1 MRFRDIQ
8 DLQQQHYF
16 DEYNPKQIN
25 VNLLF
30 STYPN
35 KAEKYYTSQQTGNAY
50 VPKPNHFNRHFPANT
65 QFPGRPSW
73 QATWCQEAPPGQPPG
88 ARRRLLAGN
97 TCREAPPG
105 SQEAASR
112 QPGGMTGSLPAARRQ
127 PPGSQEA
134 ASWHRKPASRT
145 LLAARVPGPLPSTI
159 CKQQKGSDSYTLT
172 NQNCNTET

>member
-1 MRFRDIQ
+1 MKFRDIQ

-35 KAEKYYTSQQTGNAY
+35 KTEKHNTSQQTGNAY
-50 VPKPNHFNRHFPANT
+50 VPKPNHFNRH
-65 QFPGRPSW
+65 
-73 QATWCQEAPPGQPPG
+73 
-88 ARRRLLAGN
+88 RLLAGN

-159 CKQQKGSDSYTLT
+159 CKQQNGSDSYTLP